1 MEEMKGFEFISLQET
16 PEERMHDFNPKTF
29 EEYLGQAVLK
39 EKLSVYTQAAKMRAE
54 ALDHM
59 LLFGPPGLGKTTL
72 SQIMAHVMQV
82 NIKICS
88 GPMMERTGDLVAI
101 LSSLGERD
109 ILFIDEI
116 HRMPTNVE
124 EVLYSAMEHFR
135 VDVIIGQGAGAKSV
149 SLPVQPFT
157 LIGATTKSGMIS
169 APLRSRFGIVERLE
183 YYADEDLAAIVLQ
196 TAAFLNMQL
205 PHKAALRIGAC
216 ARGTPRIAKK
226 ILRRVRDYAS
236 VYTNP
241 GLSTVAKAMADKQAR
256 TGHPEDARRTPDT
269 QVDHSTVRPELARDK
284 NAIVADESLVD
295 RALLF
300 LGIDHD
306 GLTTVDNML
315 LKKMIINFQGGPVGL
330 DTLAALIGED
340 AETIENVYEPFLMQK
355 GYLEK
360 TPRGRQIPH
369 TRRPS
374 LIKKF
379 LGQETL
385 L

>member
-1 MEEMKGFEFISLQET
+1 MEEMHSIQLMSLQET
-16 PEERMHDFNPKTF
+16 PEERQHDFNPKTF
-29 EEYLGQAVLK
+29 DDYLGQPVLK
-39 EKLSVYTQAAKMRAE
+39 NKLNVYTQAAKMRAE

-72 SQIMAHVMQV
+72 SQIMANVMGV

-169 APLRSRFGIVERLE
+169 APLRSRFGIIERLE
-183 YYADEDLAAIVLQ
+183 YYSNEELAEIVLQ
-196 TAAFLNMQL
+196 SAQFLNMNME
-205 PHKAALRIGAC
+205 PVAALRIGAC

-226 ILRRVRDYAS
+226 ILRRVRDFS
-236 VYTNP
+236 QVNH
-241 GLSTVAKAMADKQAR
+241 GNMVDEQIVNQAL
-256 TGHPEDARRTPDT
+256 E
-269 QVDHSTVRPELARDK
+269 
-284 NAIVADESLVD
+284 
-295 RALLF
+295 F

-379 LGQETL
+379 LGQDSL
-385 L
+385 I

>member
-1 MEEMKGFEFISLQET
+1 MEEIKGLEFISLQET
-16 PEERMHDFNPKTF
+16 PEERAHDFNPKTF
-29 EEYLGQAVLK
+29 EEYLGQAILK
-39 EKLSVYTQAAKMRAE
+39 EKLSVYTQAAKMRNE

-72 SQIMAHVMQV
+72 SQIMAHVMSV

-101 LSSLGERD
+101 LSSLGDRD

-149 SLPVQPFT
+149 SLPIQSFT

-183 YYADEDLAAIVLQ
+183 YYSNEDLASIVLQ
-196 TAAFLNMQL
+196 SAEFLNMQL
-205 PHKAALRIGAC
+205 HEKAALRIGAC

-226 ILRRVRDYAS
+226 ILRRVRDYA
-236 VYTNP
+236 
-241 GLSTVAKAMADKQAR
+241 M
-256 TGHPEDARRTPDT
+256 
-269 QVDHSTVRPELARDK
+269 VRNKNVTDEL
-284 NAIVADESLVD
+284 LVD
-295 RALLF
+295 QALAF

-315 LKKMIINFQGGPVGL
+315 LKRMIINFQGGPVGL